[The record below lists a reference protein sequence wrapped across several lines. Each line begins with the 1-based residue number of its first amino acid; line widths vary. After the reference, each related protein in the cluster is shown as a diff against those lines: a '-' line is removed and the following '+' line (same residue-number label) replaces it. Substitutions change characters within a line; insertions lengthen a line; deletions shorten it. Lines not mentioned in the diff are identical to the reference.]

1 MGNSTTKFQPFS
13 KEAALNLIAPFAR
26 VEGPV
31 LLALQATQKEFGYV
45 DRDAVEVIAEVC
57 NVSIA
62 EVHGVLT
69 YYSDFRTIPAA
80 KIEVKVCVAEACQ
93 SVGSR
98 KLVADAS
105 AALNTK
111 MYSQS
116 MDESV
121 QLNQVFCL
129 GNCALGPAA
138 MVDEKLVG
146 RATGEKIAEIV
157 SQIKK
162 EFA

>member
-1 MGNSTTKFQPFS
+1 MGNSTTKFQIFN
-13 KEAALNLIAPFAR
+13 KENARKVVEPFAR
-26 VEGPV
+26 VEGPI
-31 LLALQATQKEFGYV
+31 LIALQKIQNEFGYV

-69 YYSDFRTIPAA
+69 YYSDFRTTPAA
-80 KIEVKVCVAEACQ
+80 LIDVKVCVAEACQ

-98 KLVADAS
+98 QLVKDVS
-105 AALNTK
+105 QALNTK
-111 MYSQS
+111 MHSQS
-116 MDESV
+116 VDASI

-138 MVDEKLVG
+138 MVDEKLIG
-146 RATGEKIAEIV
+146 RATGEKVIKEV
-157 SQIKK
+157 EKKKK
-162 EFA
+162 EHS